1 MEVVEKEKETIKEVP
16 AGYYHDKYGCYDDG
30 YGYGRYGRYGAYG
43 TTPFASKGVAGT
55 GLGLGIAGTALG
67 LLALSRNGRGI
78 GLFGNSGMPENVNIN
93 TTSLSGGNGVS
104 SPTAFQAWTKEC
116 DDALALTNEMWGLK
130 VSTMN
135 NAREA
140 REVDVNEK
148 FQIWKSQIDGDFNLY
163 KSQVD
168 ADFGLYKSTRDG
180 FDVLN
185 QKLTGSTFGLYK
197 SQRDNFDALSARIGA
212 LETKQAVADAVEPW
226 RAKVLDMRINGV
238 AANAQAGIAL
248 EAERRCC
255 ADNKIVNYVN
265 SNFYPISVAD
275 VTTGTAVTQRTL
287 SNPLCG
293 CCDPCCCG
301 N

>member
-1 MEVVEKEKETIKEVP
+1 MEVVEKETIKEVP
-16 AGYYHDKYGCYDDG
+16 AGYYHDKYGCYNEHG
-30 YGYGRYGRYGAYG
+30 YRYGKYDNA
-43 TTPFASKGVAGT
+43 PFASKGVAGT

-78 GLFGNSGMPENVNIN
+78 NLFGSTSDTPENVNIN
-93 TTSLSGGNGVS
+93 TTSLSNNNGVS
-104 SPTAFQAWTKEC
+104 SPTTFQTWNKEC
-116 DDALALTNEMWGLK
+116 DDILALTNEMWGLK
-130 VSTMN
+130 VNTMN
-135 NAREA
+135 NAKEA

-148 FQIWKSQIDGDFNLY
+148 FQLWKSQVDADHNLY
-163 KSQVD
+163 KSQID
-168 ADFGLYKSTRDG
+168 ADFGLYKTTRDG
-180 FDVLN
+180 FDILN
-185 QKLTGSTFGLYK
+185 QKLTDSTFGLYK
-197 SQRDNFDALSARIGA
+197 SQRDNFDVLSARIGA

-248 EAERRCC
+248 ESERRCC

-293 CCDPCCCG
+293 CCGPCC